1 MNRKTEPQTQSQHMN
16 HSTEQQTLEGKQLT
30 LEDLALVSGGKIV
43 LEDSCKNRIEV
54 G

>member
-1 MNRKTEPQTQSQHMN
+1 MNRKMEQTESQDTK
-16 HSTEQQTLEGKQLT
+16 HSTEQQTLESKQLT